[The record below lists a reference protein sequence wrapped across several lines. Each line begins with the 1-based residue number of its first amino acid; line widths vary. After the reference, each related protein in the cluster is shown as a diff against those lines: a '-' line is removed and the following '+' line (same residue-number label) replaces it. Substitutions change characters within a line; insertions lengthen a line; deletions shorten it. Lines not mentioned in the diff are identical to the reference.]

1 MDAYSE
7 NERLLA
13 EDAEARRAR
22 EQEAAERERKLL
34 AMGLQKH
41 SVPDRIGRSERLPY
55 YPPDGWRIVEI
66 RPHDE
71 SGKVRVVLEELDPGG

>member
-1 MDAYSE
+1 MGSAYEE

-22 EQEAAERERKLL
+22 RDPEY
-34 AMGLQKH
+34 